1 MELSGTELFL
11 ALIIVV
17 TGLTGNLKL
26 FLNQKEKIMQ
36 IKWSISIYGI
46 ALLIVICGVFTPP
59 DILSNIIFSGPLAI
73 AYILILKQLVFKKH
87 DVTYLK

>member
-11 ALIIVV
+11 ALTIVV

-26 FLNQKEKIMQ
+26 ILNKKEKIAQ
-36 IKWSISIYGI
+36 LKWSISIYGI

-59 DILSNIIFSGPLAI
+59 DLLSNIIFSGPLAI
-73 AYILILKQLVFKKH
+73 A
-87 DVTYLK
+87 

>member
-1 MELSGTELFL
+1 MKLSGTELFL

-36 IKWSISIYGI
+36 IKWSISMYGI